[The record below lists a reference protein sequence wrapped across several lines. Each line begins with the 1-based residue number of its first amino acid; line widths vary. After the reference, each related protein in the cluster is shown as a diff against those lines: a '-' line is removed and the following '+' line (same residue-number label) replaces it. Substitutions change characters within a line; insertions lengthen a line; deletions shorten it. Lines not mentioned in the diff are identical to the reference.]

1 MISADALKSTIDE
14 LNKDRKATFAEF
26 IFQIFGGKFIEI
38 YLGDSYEEISTEQV
52 STPYAAVFSG
62 RVIGAYKEC
71 LVIEAAYVDR
81 LTKKHKL
88 GNTMLINERAI
99 RALGEVDGNGLLG
112 DMFLRSKDALEV
124 KEMFDTPNEDR
135 K

>member
-1 MISADALKSTIDE
+1 MILQSELQNVIEE

-26 IFQIFGGKFIEI
+26 IYCIYGGKFVEL

-62 RVIGAYKEC
+62 RVIGAYREC
-71 LVIEAAYVDR
+71 LIIEAAFKER
-81 LTKKHKL
+81 QSKKSKL
-88 GNTMLINERAI
+88 GNIMFINERAI
-99 RALGEVDGNGLLG
+99 RALSEVDGCGLLS
-112 DMFLRSKDALEV
+112 DMFLKSREALEI
-124 KEMFDTPNEDR
+124 KEQFQEEI

>member
-1 MISADALKSTIDE
+1 MISEAALQSTINE
-14 LNKDRKATFAEF
+14 LNQDRKATFAEF
-26 IFQIFGGKFIEI
+26 IYKIYGGKFIEI

-62 RVIGAYKEC
+62 RVVGAYKEC
-71 LVIEAAYVDR
+71 LILEAAYIDR
-81 LTKKHKL
+81 HTKKHKL

-99 RALGEVDGNGLLG
+99 RALSEVDGNGLLG
-112 DMFLRSKDALEV
+112 DMFLRSREALEL
-124 KEMFDTPNEDR
+124 KETFEEKPE